1 METVPKKGNAPVLTA
16 GKGISWMAALKRDK
30 WLYLLLIPGL
40 LYFLIFKYLPM
51 WGVLIAFKDYSPYLG
66 FWKSEWVGLGYFKD
80 FFMNPDFFRLLR
92 NTLMLASLDLLFA
105 FPAPLILALLLNEL
119 RKAVYKRC
127 IQTLIYV
134 PHFVSWTIVVSIT
147 FVFFTVDTGVINKMV
162 MSLTGNQISFLSD
175 ADWFRPMIVMQS
187 IWKETGWG
195 TILFLAA
202 LATVDQEQYE
212 AAIMDG
218 AGRFRRMWHIT
229 LPAIRSTIIVLLIL
243 RIGSFLNIGF
253 EQVYLMTNSLNR
265 SVADIFDTYVYMMGI
280 TQGAYSYSTAVGL
293 FKSVV
298 GIILIF
304 GANYIAKKFDQEGLF

>member
-1 METVPKKGNAPVLTA
+1 M
-16 GKGISWMAALKRDK
+16 
-30 WLYLLLIPGL
+30 
-40 LYFLIFKYLPM
+40 
-51 WGVLIAFKDYSPYLG
+51 
-66 FWKSEWVGLGYFKD
+66 
-80 FFMNPDFFRLLR
+80 
-92 NTLMLASLDLLFA
+92 
-105 FPAPLILALLLNEL
+105 
-119 RKAVYKRC
+119 
-127 IQTLIYV
+127 
-134 PHFVSWTIVVSIT
+134 VSIT
-147 FVFFTVDTGVINKMV
+147 FVFFTVDTGVINKMI
-162 MSLTGNQISFLSD
+162 MSLTGEQISFLSD

-243 RIGSFLNIGF
+243 RIGSFLNLGF

>member
-1 METVPKKGNAPVLTA
+1 METVPKSRKKPVLH
-16 GKGISWMAALKRDK
+16 AANKTGWQAAFKRDK
-30 WLYLLLIPGL
+30 WLYLLLVPGF

-66 FWKSEWVGLGYFKD
+66 FWKSEWVGLENFKD

-92 NTLMLASLDLLFA
+92 NTLMLASLDLIFA

-127 IQTLIYV
+127 IQTFIYV

-147 FVFFTVDTGVINKMV
+147 FVFFTVDTGVINKIAE
-162 MSLTGNQISFLSD
+162 SITGQQISFLSD

-218 AGRFRRMWHIT
+218 AGRFKRMWHIT

-253 EQVYLMTNSLNR
+253 EQVFLMTNSLNR
-265 SVADIFDTYVYMMGI
+265 SVADIFDTYVYMVGI